1 MIVTT
6 VEADEAIAA
15 VNIPEEIHVLVGRT
29 SLMVLSLRRARL
41 PDITNDTMVCHIVLV
56 LIWSTLVLIIF
67 AYR

>member
-41 PDITNDTMVCHIVLV
+41 PDITNDTMVCHIVL
-56 LIWSTLVLIIF
+56 IWSTLVLIIF